1 MTSTKK
7 IDSIVEHVQLIF
19 VVLMYS
25 IFSSHKQLIMK
36 HEFRKNNEN
45 YKEFNI
51 DYIHKKKIE
60 SIWFFV
66 EGISNLYGKIP
77 SFPYNFNRVI
87 LKK

>member
-7 IDSIVEHVQLIF
+7 IDSIVKQVQLIF

-51 DYIHKKKIE
+51 DYIHKKKLNPFGFLLREYRTCMVKYHLFHIISIE
-60 SIWFFV
+60 
-66 EGISNLYGKIP
+66 
-77 SFPYNFNRVI
+77 
-87 LKK
+87 